1 MPEDEQRPKR
11 LRKRNATTLF
21 VWYVSLNPAADNSG
35 GHIAHTADVST
46 SGIGIHSAIELSIG
60 ELLFCELT
68 GSQGN
73 VSAVGRVM
81 HCKQVDGKYYRVGV
95 RFEVVPP
102 NDRPILAR
110 LANQ

>member
-1 MPEDEQRPKR
+1 MSEDEQRSQR
-11 LRKRNATTLF
+11 QRKRHATTLF
-21 VWYVSLNPAADNSG
+21 VWYVRLKAAADNPK
-35 GHIAHTADVST
+35 GHLAHTADVST
-46 SGIGIHSAIELSIG
+46 SGLGIHSAVELPIDD
-60 ELLFCELT
+60 LLFFELT

-81 HCKQVDGKYYRVGV
+81 HCTHVEDKYYRVGV

-110 LANQ
+110 LANK